1 MQEQTMTKSN
11 TVGEKISDGLL
22 SKLDRGID
30 DMEAGRELPLDEAF
44 DMIEQLVEKR
54 MLARAVE
61 SFKMYLLR
69 NDLPVEDGVVP
80 GNLEI
85 TAVS

>member
-1 MQEQTMTKSN
+1 MQEQTMAKSN
-11 TVGEKISDGLL
+11 TVEEKISDGLL

-54 MLARAVE
+54 MHARA
-61 SFKMYLLR
+61 
-69 NDLPVEDGVVP
+69 
-80 GNLEI
+80 
-85 TAVS
+85 